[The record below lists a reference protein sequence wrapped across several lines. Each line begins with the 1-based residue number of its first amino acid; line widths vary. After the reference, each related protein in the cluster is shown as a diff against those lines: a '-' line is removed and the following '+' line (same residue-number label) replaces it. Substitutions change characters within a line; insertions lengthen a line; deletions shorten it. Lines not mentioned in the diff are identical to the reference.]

1 MRHGFLLIDKPT
13 GITSHDAVSQVR
25 RALSER
31 SIGHLGT
38 LDPAAS
44 GLLVLAVGKR
54 ALKTVELFG
63 SLEKEYVAE
72 IRLGAVSSTYD
83 REGVIEE
90 MKPKPGWKQPDHM
103 AVRRLIDDRFVG
115 RITQVPPAHSALKIG
130 GQRAYRL
137 AREGQE
143 VEMPAREVEIVSCQI
158 IVFNYPN
165 LTLKTRVSSG
175 TYIRSLAHDL
185 GQLLGCGGYL
195 TALRR
200 TMVGH
205 WSVDQ
210 AVEPMLARW
219 TAVEPLKDVLV
230 GLPRMDLTDGQYQDV
245 QHGRE
250 IPSGIQDF
258 PAIGWHAD
266 LPVVVLEPGKRE
278 GTVHGRK
285 VL

>member
-13 GITSHDAVSQVR
+13 GITSHDAVSQAR
-25 RALSER
+25 RALNER

-83 REGVIEE
+83 RDGVIEE
-90 MKPKPGWKQPDHM
+90 VKLKPGLKEPDHM
-103 AVRRLIDDRFVG
+103 AVRRMIDDRFVG
-115 RITQVPPAHSALKIG
+115 RIKQVPPAHSAIKIG
-130 GQRAYRL
+130 GQRAYAL
-137 AREGQE
+137 AREGVE
-143 VEMPAREVEIVSCQI
+143 VEMPTREVEIVQCEIES
-158 IVFNYPN
+158 FEYPN
-165 LTLKTRVSSG
+165 LVLRTRVSSG

-200 TMVGH
+200 TKVGQ
-205 WSVDQ
+205 WSLEQ
-210 AVEPMLARW
+210 AIEPMLARW
-219 TAVEPLKDVLV
+219 TAVEPLKDALIH
-230 GLPRMDLTDGQYQDV
+230 LPRMDLTDGQFQDV
-245 QHGRE
+245 QHGKE
-250 IPSGIQDF
+250 VVSKVDQF

-266 LPVVVLEPGKRE
+266 LPVVILEPGKQE
-278 GTVHGRK
+278 GMVHGRK